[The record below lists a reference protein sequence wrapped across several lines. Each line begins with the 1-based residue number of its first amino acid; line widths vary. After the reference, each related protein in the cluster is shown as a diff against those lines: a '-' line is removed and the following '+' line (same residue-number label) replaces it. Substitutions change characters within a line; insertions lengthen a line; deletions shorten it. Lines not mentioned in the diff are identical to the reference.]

1 MLQES
6 VDLFIHLV
14 ATAVFLRITH
24 PEFKPLLNITT
35 GATVYFV
42 NLICSNNGGA
52 VYGENGMIHIGAKTK
67 VVFMHNVADER
78 GGTVQ
83 LMIGTITFGNKSN
96 VHFANNSAHDSCG
109 GAIFLNNGVLNI
121 DNDASLI
128 FSHNHA
134 GLNGGAIYIES
145 VPSSIIVGDFT
156 KLLLL
161 NNSAFQ
167 GCALYTVQSSFIIS
181 VGYQSN
187 VQFINNTVFDVGG
200 AAAPCLFTVTD
211 YSAEISF
218 IGNHANQGV
227 GHHMYGT
234 STKNC
239 TCDELHIAAY
249 KQRKP
254 HSWHQ
259 NENPDG
265 YINIS
270 FSNPHLHVNEIL
282 SPVSSAPQR
291 VCLCDSNGKPQC
303 ANTAHIFTHIS
314 IYRGET
320 FTLSACVVGYDFGTT
335 VGIVHAGFLN
345 PNHFS
350 QLGQSQDNQP
360 IKNNEKCT
368 NLKYT
373 VLTKHDTEVL
383 LLQTSILPVYK
394 NTLSKF
400 KSLINGWIL
409 EYLSHHDS
417 GCLREG
423 LLTTPVFINITLLQ
437 GCPPGLTII

>member
-1 MLQES
+1 MAYSS
-6 VDLFIHLV
+6 VV
-14 ATAVFLRITH
+14 ALTGNVSFTDSVAGISRPIYSSGTAVFLRITH

-42 NLICSNNGGA
+42 NLTCNNDGGA

-67 VVFMHNVADER
+67 VVFMHNIADER
-78 GGTVQ
+78 GGAVQ

-121 DNDASLI
+121 DTDAGLI

-145 VPSSIIVGDFT
+145 VPSSVIVGDFA

-167 GCALYTVQSSFIIS
+167 GGALCAVQSSFIIS

-187 VQFINNTVFDVGG
+187 VQFINNTAFDVGG
-200 AAAPCLFTVTD
+200 AVYAETQSAAPCLFTVTDLD

-227 GHHMYGT
+227 GHHMYGS
-234 STKNC
+234 STKNSR
-239 TCDELHIAAY
+239 CDELHIAAY

-254 HSWHQ
+254 HCWHQ
-259 NENPDG
+259 SENPDG

-291 VCLCDSNGKPQC
+291 VCVCDSNGKPQC
-303 ANTAHIFTHIS
+303 ANISQIFTHIS
-314 IYRGET
+314 IYHGET

-335 VGIVHAGFLN
+335 VGTLRTLTMTSLTSELKILN
-345 PNHFS
+345 
-350 QLGQSQDNQP
+350 L
-360 IKNNEKCT
+360 
-368 NLKYT
+368 NL
-373 VLTKHDTEVL
+373 LSIIHPDPLLWQL
-383 LLQTSILPVYK
+383 LLNTQELP
-394 NTLSKF
+394 
-400 KSLINGWIL
+400 KSALK
-409 EYLSHHDS
+409 
-417 GCLREG
+417 
-423 LLTTPVFINITLLQ
+423 
-437 GCPPGLTII
+437 